1 MLAQLNKVINNETM
15 HTCVHAH
22 QQTHNTNKYT
32 YMYRHLF
39 NIMIT
44 LFANKFTMEKHSYG
58 NIDIF

>member
-1 MLAQLNKVINNETM
+1 M
-15 HTCVHAH
+15 HTCVRAH

-44 LFANKFTMEKHSYG
+44 LFANNNFTMEKHSHG